1 MIAQPQTLP
10 RRFSTNTQTA
20 NTTPGSTAT
29 IVGAGVI
36 FGSAFLCTKILVQE
50 LTVLQIVTAR
60 MFLGAAAV
68 TAFML
73 LTGRLPKLTRGML
86 AGATVLALADALI
99 PYLLISWGE
108 TRINSGEAAVLVSTT
123 PLFTALFAQAIAREE
138 RVSPVK
144 LGGLALGFAGVVVL
158 ASGSGGALVATPS
171 AGAAAVVCAAVLYA
185 AAAVYARRL
194 LRRTDASTLNVAKL
208 AIGVL
213 LVVPFAFAID
223 GAPAGGALDAR
234 GIIAVLW
241 LGMVSTGLARVAY
254 FRAVAVAGS
263 VRASLVTYVVPVS
276 GVTLG
281 VIVLGE
287 RLQARSAAG
296 FALVIAGIALVMYGS
311 AVRSGLARLA
321 LRARHAAAPPAAV
334 ARQGR

>member
-1 MIAQPQTLP
+1 MTAKLQTLRGRP
-10 RRFSTNTQTA
+10 AMNPQSAGTS
-20 NTTPGSTAT
+20 PGSTAT
-29 IVGAGVI
+29 IVAAGAI

-73 LTGRLPKLTRGML
+73 VSGRLPKLTRGML
-86 AGATVLALADALI
+86 AGAAVLALADALI
-99 PYLLISWGE
+99 PYVLISWGE

-123 PLFTALFAQAIAREE
+123 PLFTALFAQALARDE
-138 RVSPVK
+138 RVSPAK
-144 LGGLALGFAGVVVL
+144 LGGLSLGFAGVVVI
-158 ASGSGGALVATPS
+158 ASGSGGALVAAPS
-171 AGAAAVVCAAVLYA
+171 AGAAAVVCAAMLYA

-194 LRRTDASTLNVAKL
+194 LKRIDASTLNIAKL
-208 AIGVL
+208 AIGVVFVL
-213 LVVPFAFAID
+213 PFAFALD
-223 GAPAGGALDAR
+223 GVPAGGALDAR

-263 VRASLVTYVVPVS
+263 VRASLVTYIVPVS

-287 RLQARSAAG
+287 PLQARSVAG
-296 FALVIAGIALVMYGS
+296 FALVIFGIALVMYGGTM
-311 AVRSGLARLA
+311 RSGLARVLG
-321 LRARHAAAPPAAV
+321 ARHARVAPVAV
-334 ARQGR
+334 AR

>member
-1 MIAQPQTLP
+1 MTGQLQTLP
-10 RRFSTNTQTA
+10 GRATTSTQTA
-20 NTTPGSTAT
+20 STSPGSTAT
-29 IVGAGVI
+29 IVAAGAI

-60 MFLGAAAV
+60 MLLGAAAV

-73 LTGRLPKLTRGML
+73 VTGRLPKLTRGML

-123 PLFTALFAQAIAREE
+123 PLFTALFAQALARDE
-138 RVSPVK
+138 RISTAK
-144 LGGLALGFAGVVVL
+144 LGGLALGFAGVVVI
-158 ASGSGGALVATPS
+158 ASGSGGALVAAPS
-171 AGAAAVVCAAVLYA
+171 AGAAAVVCAAILYA
-185 AAAVYARRL
+185 GAAVYARRL
-194 LRRTDASTLNVAKL
+194 LRQTDASTLNVAKL

-213 LVVPFAFAID
+213 FVLPFALAVD
-223 GAPAGGALDAR
+223 GPPTAGAVDAR

-287 RLQARSAAG
+287 PLEARSVAG
-296 FALVIAGIALVMYGS
+296 FALVIFGIALVMYGS
-311 AVRSGLARLA
+311 ALRGGLARV
-321 LRARHAAAPPAAV
+321 LRARHAPVPPVAV
-334 ARQGR
+334 AR

>member
-1 MIAQPQTLP
+1 MTAKLQTLRGRP
-10 RRFSTNTQTA
+10 AMNPQSAGTS
-20 NTTPGSTAT
+20 PGSTAT
-29 IVGAGVI
+29 IVAAGAI

-73 LTGRLPKLTRGML
+73 VSGRLPKLTRGML
-86 AGATVLALADALI
+86 AGAAVLALADALI
-99 PYLLISWGE
+99 PYVLISWGE

-123 PLFTALFAQAIAREE
+123 PLFTALFAQALARDE
-138 RVSPVK
+138 RVSPAK
-144 LGGLALGFAGVVVL
+144 LGGLSLGFAGVVVI
-158 ASGSGGALVATPS
+158 ASGSGGALVAAPS
-171 AGAAAVVCAAVLYA
+171 AGAAAVVCAAMLYA

-194 LRRTDASTLNVAKL
+194 LKRIDASTLNIAKL
-208 AIGVL
+208 AIGVVFVL
-213 LVVPFAFAID
+213 PFAF
-223 GAPAGGALDAR
+223 ALDAR

-263 VRASLVTYVVPVS
+263 VRASLVTYIVPVS

-287 RLQARSAAG
+287 PLQARSVAG
-296 FALVIAGIALVMYGS
+296 FALVIFGIALVMYGGTM
-311 AVRSGLARLA
+311 RSGLARV
-321 LRARHAAAPPAAV
+321 LRARHARVAPVAV
-334 ARQGR
+334 AR